1 MAEIPDHL
9 YINTVKVEQHYIA
22 GDWGTSRL
30 RLSLCLGR
38 RALETCQGPGVGAL
52 RGPAS
57 EVLLPLI
64 AGWRDTYGPI
74 PLVLCGMAGS
84 RNGWRETA
92 YLPCP
97 ADLRALGESALR
109 FEADGAPV
117 AIAPGLSCKS
127 RLGSPEVMRGEETQI
142 AGALVLQP
150 DLGTGRHLL
159 CLPGT
164 HSKWAYL
171 EDGVVR
177 DFLTALTG
185 ELFAL
190 LRDGS
195 TLTRAAR
202 VDAAGDSQGASSTPV
217 DSKDG
222 FEKGLDAAAT
232 VGTGG
237 LLHALFAVRS
247 RQLIDGRSHDWALSY
262 LSGLMIG
269 SDVRGA
275 IPLFGAREEAVLIGD
290 GALNQRY
297 AQALRRE
304 GIAASCL
311 DGEQCAL
318 AGLRTLCQP

>member
-1 MAEIPDHL
+1 MNRDHF
-9 YINTVKVEQHYIA
+9 IA

-30 RLSLCLGR
+30 RLSLCLGER
-38 RALETCQGPGVGAL
+38 VLDSRQGPGIGAL
-52 RGPAS
+52 RQPAA
-57 EVLLPLI
+57 EAIRPLLAP
-64 AGWRDTYGPI
+64 WRESYGPL

-84 RNGWRETA
+84 RNGWRESA

-97 ADLRALGESALR
+97 ADLRALGEAALR

-117 AIAPGLSCKS
+117 AIAAGLSCES
-127 RLGSPEVMRGEETQI
+127 RLGSPDVMRGEETQI
-142 AGALVLQP
+142 AGALALHP
-150 DLGTGRHLL
+150 RLAAGRHVL

-171 EDGVVR
+171 EEGHVA

-202 VDAAGDSQGASSTPV
+202 ADTASDDAA
-217 DSKDG
+217 DG
-222 FEKGLDAAAT
+222 FDKGLEAAASL
-232 VGTGG
+232 GTAS

-269 SDVRGA
+269 ADVRGA
-275 IPLFGAREEAVLIGD
+275 IPLFDVRGEVVLIGD
-290 GALNQRY
+290 GALNERY
-297 AQALRRE
+297 AHALRRF
-304 GIAASCL
+304 GLTASCL
-311 DGEQCAL
+311 DGERCAL
-318 AGLRTLCQP
+318 AGLRTLWRS

>member
-1 MAEIPDHL
+1 MNRDHF
-9 YINTVKVEQHYIA
+9 IA

-30 RLSLCLGR
+30 RLSLCLGDR
-38 RALETCQGPGVGAL
+38 VIDTRQGPGIGAL
-52 RGPAS
+52 RQPAA
-57 EVLLPLI
+57 EAIRPLL
-64 AGWRDTYGPI
+64 AAWRESYGPL

-97 ADLRALGESALR
+97 ADLRALGEAALR

-117 AIAPGLSCKS
+117 AIAPGLSCTS
-127 RLGSPEVMRGEETQI
+127 RLGSPDVMRGEETQI
-142 AGALVLQP
+142 AGALALHP
-150 DLGTGRHLL
+150 GLAAGRHLL

-164 HSKWAYL
+164 HIKWAYL
-171 EDGVVR
+171 EEGRVR

-185 ELFAL
+185 EAFAL

-202 VDAAGDSQGASSTPV
+202 STTAGEPQAAAAASGGA
-217 DSKDG
+217 KDG
-222 FEKGLDAAAT
+222 FDEGLEAAAT
-232 VGTGG
+232 LGSAS

-247 RQLIDGRSHDWALSY
+247 RQLIDGRSHDWALAY

-269 SDVRGA
+269 ADVRGA
-275 IPLFGAREEAVLIGD
+275 IPLFGAQGEAVLIGD
-290 GALNQRY
+290 GALNERY
-297 AQALRRE
+297 AHALRRF
-304 GIAASCL
+304 GLTAACL

-318 AGLRTLCQP
+318 AGLRTLCRS

>member
-1 MAEIPDHL
+1 MNREAH
-9 YINTVKVEQHYIA
+9 IA

-30 RLSLCLGR
+30 RLFLCIGDR
-38 RALETCQGPGVGAL
+38 VLETRQGPGIGAL
-52 RGPAS
+52 REPADAA
-57 EVLLPLI
+57 LQPLI
-64 AGWRDTYGPI
+64 ASWREAHGPV

-84 RNGWRETA
+84 RNGWRETP

-97 ADLRALGESALR
+97 ADVRALGEAALR

-142 AGALVLQP
+142 AGALALHPGLRV
-150 DLGTGRHLL
+150 GRHLL

-171 EDGVVR
+171 EDGKVR

-195 TLTRAAR
+195 TLMRAAR
-202 VDAAGDSQGASSTPV
+202 ATTGPEGESQETAGTAGET
-217 DSKDG
+217 KDG
-222 FEKGLDAAAT
+222 FARGLDAAAAL
-232 VGTGG
+232 GQAS

-247 RQLIDGRSHDWALSY
+247 QQLIESRSHEWALSY

-269 SDVRGA
+269 ADVRGA
-275 IPLFGAREEAVLIGD
+275 IPLFGARTDAVLIGD
-290 GALNQRY
+290 GALNDRY
-297 AQALRRE
+297 AHALRRE
-304 GIAASCL
+304 GIATSCL

-318 AGLRTLCQP
+318 AGLRTLWQP

>member
-1 MAEIPDHL
+1 MSLEP
-9 YINTVKVEQHYIA
+9 YIA

-30 RLSLCLGR
+30 RLFLCRDGR
-38 RALETCQGPGVGAL
+38 VLETREGPGIGAL
-52 RGPAS
+52 RAPPG
-57 EVLLPLI
+57 EVLPPLTALWRQAHGPLPI
-64 AGWRDTYGPI
+64 
-74 PLVLCGMAGS
+74 VLCGMAGS
-84 RNGWRETA
+84 RNGWRETP

-97 ADLRALGESALR
+97 ADLGALGRSALR

-117 AIAPGLSCKS
+117 AIAPGLRCTS

-142 AGALVLQP
+142 AGALALHP
-150 DLGTGRHLL
+150 GLGAGRRLL

-164 HSKWAYL
+164 HTKWVCL
-171 EDGVVR
+171 EDGRVR

-185 ELFAL
+185 ETFAL

-202 VDAAGDSQGASSTPV
+202 PDAEGKVHATSGDSM
-217 DSKDG
+217 DG
-222 FEKGLDAAAT
+222 FARGLEAAAAL
-232 VGTGG
+232 GPAS

-247 RQLIDGRSHDWALSY
+247 RQLVEDRSREWALSY

-269 SDVRGA
+269 ADVRGA
-275 IPLFGAREEAVLIGD
+275 IPLFAGSAEAVLIGD
-290 GALNQRY
+290 GALVQRY

-304 GIAASCL
+304 DIAASCL

-318 AGLRTLCQP
+318 AGLQLIWQS

>member
-1 MAEIPDHL
+1 LDP
-9 YINTVKVEQHYIA
+9 YIA

-30 RLSLCLGR
+30 RLSLCLEER
-38 RALETCQGPGVGAL
+38 VLETRQGPGIGAL
-52 RGPAS
+52 PGPAAETLGS
-57 EVLLPLI
+57 LI
-64 AGWRDTYGPI
+64 AGWRESYGPL

-84 RNGWRETA
+84 RNGWRETP

-97 ADLRALGESALR
+97 ADLRALGEAALR

-117 AIAPGLSCKS
+117 AIAPGLSCKN
-127 RLGSPEVMRGEETQI
+127 RLGAPDVMRGEETQI
-142 AGALVLQP
+142 AGALALHP
-150 DLGTGRHLL
+150 GLGTGRHLL

-202 VDAAGDSQGASSTPV
+202 AGTGGESQGAPGTPQE
-217 DSKDG
+217 SKDG
-222 FEKGLDAAAT
+222 FERRLEAALAP
-232 VGTGG
+232 GAAS
-237 LLHALFAVRS
+237 LPHALFAVRS
-247 RQLIDGRSHDWALSY
+247 QKLIDGRSHDWALSY

-269 SDVRGA
+269 ADVHGA
-275 IPLFGAREEAVLIGD
+275 IPLFGRLGEVVLIGD
-290 GALNQRY
+290 VALNERD

-304 GIAASCL
+304 GI
-311 DGEQCAL
+311 
-318 AGLRTLCQP
+318 